1 MSGSSSTKGA
11 VASPKSQ
18 HKHESHLKTIK
29 ELKQTVKSLQ
39 QQLVVRD
46 NDIKHME
53 RRCDQRLYA
62 EQQDSEETLKRYQQ
76 ASESSLRKMKQLH
89 EEALSNHTQQNARTV
104 FAIQDDCVER
114 VEQAMESVQS
124 LEQRLAEAERQ
135 AAVKEENNRSL
146 EQRLAEAERQAA
158 VKEESIQSIEQRL
171 AEAERQAAVKEDSKL
186 LWLLKKE
193 ELEMTDKVLG
203 TGGWGVVKVAKFRGL
218 QVAAKCIHSV
228 IITAYNRA
236 LFFREMDIAARV
248 RHPHLVQFIGA
259 TTEGAPILLTELM
272 DSTLR
277 EMLENDE
284 TQFSKKQVVSICQDI
299 GLALNYLHLMKPDPI
314 IHRDVSS
321 ANILLECSS
330 GSVIKAKLSDYGSAN
345 FIKHVKT
352 AAPGSPAYAA
362 PESLT
367 PKLQS
372 PKMDVFSYGVL
383 MAEAFLCQ
391 FPDPAKREEMIQ
403 SLEKKHPSIA
413 RLAKQCLLQ
422 EPKERPTMSYI
433 LENL

>member
-1 MSGSSSTKGA
+1 MSGNSSTKGA

-18 HKHESHLKTIK
+18 HKQESHLKTIK

-46 NDIKHME
+46 NVIKHME
-53 RRCDQRLYA
+53 WRCDKRLYA
-62 EQQDSEETLKRYQQ
+62 ERQDSEETLKRYQQ

-158 VKEESIQSIEQRL
+158 VKE
-171 AEAERQAAVKEDSKL
+171 DSKL

-259 TTEGAPILLTELM
+259 TIEGAPILLTELM

-284 TQFSKKQVVSICQDI
+284 TQFSKEQVVSICQDI

-352 AAPGSPAYAA
+352 VAPGSPAYAA

-403 SLEKKHPSIA
+403 TLEKKHPSIA

>member
-1 MSGSSSTKGA
+1 MSGNSSTKGA

-18 HKHESHLKTIK
+18 HKQESQKKTIK
-29 ELKQTVKSLQ
+29 ELKQTVKN
-39 QQLVVRD
+39 RD
-46 NDIKHME
+46 KDIKCME

-76 ASESSLRKMKQLH
+76 ASESTLRKMKQLH
-89 EEALSNHTQQNARTV
+89 EEALSNHTQQNAQTA
-104 FAIQDDCVER
+104 FAIQDNCGER
-114 VEQAMESVQS
+114 VRQAMESLQI
-124 LEQRLAEAERQ
+124 LQQRLAEAERQ
-135 AAVKEENNRSL
+135 AAVKEENIQSL

-158 VKEESIQSIEQRL
+158 ENIQSLEQRL

-186 LWLLKKE
+186 LWLLEKE

-228 IITAYNRA
+228 IITAYNRDM
-236 LFFREMDIAARV
+236 FFREMDIAARV

-259 TTEGAPILLTELM
+259 TIEGAPILLTELM